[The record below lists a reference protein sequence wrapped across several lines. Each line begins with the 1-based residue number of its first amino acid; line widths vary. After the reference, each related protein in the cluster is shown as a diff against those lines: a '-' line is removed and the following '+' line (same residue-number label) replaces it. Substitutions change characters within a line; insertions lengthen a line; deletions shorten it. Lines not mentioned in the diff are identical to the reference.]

1 LREQLKG
8 ERFLVL
14 MVLEGSFCHF
24 SHRQNITLAE
34 VCGGGTLPRCG
45 QEAEKGA
52 GRGQRQDPPQEIPP
66 MTWFLQLRSHLKF
79 PETQLGTKCS
89 SQEAVGT
96 FHIQTITVGLY
107 EPEHK
112 LPNISVGLIT

>member
-1 LREQLKG
+1 VEE
-8 ERFLVL
+8 ER
-14 MVLEGSFCHF
+14 
-24 SHRQNITLAE
+24 
-34 VCGGGTLPRCG
+34 
-45 QEAEKGA
+45 A
-52 GRGQRQDPPQEIPP
+52 GRVQRQDPPQEIPP